1 MALIKILSTLTDDQG
16 SVAFKGVSQFDWEGA
31 DFPDDL
37 YRASAGVLEGVGY
50 VGKGTLATP
59 ALVESIGD
67 GARHGCSFSP
77 GSLEHPAPIC
87 QGQAFDAHRVRH

>member
-50 VGKGTLATP
+50 VGKGTLATR
-59 ALVESIGD
+59 LWS
-67 GARHGCSFSP
+67 SP
-77 GSLEHPAPIC
+77 SVTVLGMDVPSVQEASNILHIC